1 MSLRTAQLFLIT
13 ALFVFTACSSDDNP
27 IDNQEPDA
35 LELSFTTP
43 PFELSNSGKFA
54 EDISYDEDV
63 ENQFDIFIPESENL
77 TGIEVYIHGGSFVFG
92 DNSSVYVESN
102 TQNTINSLLENNQA
116 FASINYHLF
125 EENET
130 EGVIASLNDAKRC
143 LQFIRFHADVF
154 NVNKENIVLMGNS
167 AGAGTALWIAF
178 NPEMANH
185 DAEDAILQESTRV
198 KGAAVV
204 QTQATY
210 DLQRWEDDIF
220 DSYNFSIEAITESS
234 DNLEQLFLAFYGID
248 NLEDVNSPEI
258 QDYRDAIDMLDLLT
272 SDDPEFFV
280 DNTTVPADPPTNL
293 DLIFH
298 HPFHAKVLQ
307 ERAQEVNAESVFY
320 YGQNPPLFEDPSG
333 ETELEFLLRKLS
345 E

>member
-1 MSLRTAQLFLIT
+1 
-13 ALFVFTACSSDDNP
+13 
-27 IDNQEPDA
+27 
-35 LELSFTTP
+35 
-43 PFELSNSGKFA
+43 
-54 EDISYDEDV
+54 
-63 ENQFDIFIPESENL
+63 
-77 TGIEVYIHGGSFVFG
+77 
-92 DNSSVYVESN
+92 
-102 TQNTINSLLENNQA
+102 
-116 FASINYHLF
+116 
-125 EENET
+125 
-130 EGVIASLNDAKRC
+130 
-143 LQFIRFHADVF
+143 
-154 NVNKENIVLMGNS
+154 
-167 AGAGTALWIAF
+167 
-178 NPEMANH
+178 
-185 DAEDAILQESTRV
+185 
-198 KGAAVV
+198 
-204 QTQATY
+204 
-210 DLQRWEDDIF
+210 LQRWEDDIF